1 MVVTRT
7 TLPDLNMLDGDAL
20 RAMIV
25 TQQHEL
31 LSKDEQLLAAHAQLL
46 HKDEQL
52 LSRDHEIEHLSC

>member
-1 MVVTRT
+1 
-7 TLPDLNMLDGDAL
+7 MLDGDAL